1 MARAT
6 QAERSVPIDGTANTS
21 IRAVE
26 RAVELLFCLGGRD
39 GSRSLEHL
47 AREIGCSKSTVHRL
61 LGTLEGL
68 GAVAVERD
76 GHYRRYRLGP
86 RIRELG
92 REGWAQIDLRQIAQP
107 HLSALRDE
115 SEETVTLHLVEGDAH
130 VVVEQVESPQEIRR
144 ILPMGQ
150 RTPLLRGATAKA
162 ILAFMPGER
171 VRTIL
176 AATRVDDYEGPTDQE
191 LADIRSLGYSFSL
204 AERIPGGS
212 SISAPVLDRSG
223 QVTAAL
229 SISGPSFRFTPARA
243 LRCAPGLLAVAE
255 RISASLGYVPPPGS
269 TRKISTSGPA

>member
-1 MARAT
+1 MSDKMATAV
-6 QAERSVPIDGTANTS
+6 QVEQSVPLDGTNTTA
-21 IRAVE
+21 IRSVE
-26 RAVELLFCLGGRD
+26 RAVALLFCLAGRD

-68 GAVAVERD
+68 GGVAVERD

-92 REGWAQIDLRQIAQP
+92 REGWGQIDLRQIARP
-107 HLSALRDE
+107 HLSTLRDE

-162 ILAFMPGER
+162 ILAFMPGEQA
-171 VRTIL
+171 RTIL
-176 AATRVDDYEGPTDQE
+176 AATRVDDYEEPSDRE
-191 LADIRSLGYSFSL
+191 LADIR
-204 AERIPGGS
+204 
-212 SISAPVLDRSG
+212 
-223 QVTAAL
+223 
-229 SISGPSFRFTPARA
+229 
-243 LRCAPGLLAVAE
+243 GL
-255 RISASLGYVPPPGS
+255 
-269 TRKISTSGPA
+269 